1 MKRLLPLFSLLV
13 VMSLACSLLPFP
25 AGGGSGGG
33 GTPVETATSPLW
45 ATNSPVPTEAA
56 VEPTVSGAD
65 SQVPIPLDAGTGTYK
80 GLPLGLQDNGA
91 PTVTPVDGVI
101 GVVCIGM
108 SNAFQECE
116 DFIAKLGGEFA
127 GQVNPQVK
135 VVNCAVPGRAIEFW
149 NNPEYDKL
157 WEKCLRQ
164 KVPQAGLRAEQIRV
178 VWHKAADM
186 FTTEES
192 GEAFPPYPDPNSDYF
207 HFYENLTTFA
217 ARLHEKMPS
226 VQAVYVTSRSYGGF
240 ADKASRGEPHSYE
253 EGLALN
259 EWLKEHPQVDGVW
272 YGWGA
277 YIWAPDCASGV
288 TNGSGVCYERGDYQ
302 GDGIHPA
309 QGARDKVSRMLH
321 ERFSQFEWYQ
331 P

>member
-1 MKRLLPLFSLLV
+1 MNRLLTVSVFLALV
-13 VMSLACSLLPFP
+13 SLACSLGAP
-25 AGGGSGGG
+25 
-33 GTPVETATSPLW
+33 TPTEEIPPIKTATQP
-45 ATNSPVPTEAA
+45 PVLTEAA
-56 VEPTVSGAD
+56 AEATVSGAD

-91 PTVTPVDGVI
+91 PTITPVDGVI
-101 GVVCIGM
+101 GLVCIGM

-116 DFIAKLGGEFA
+116 DFIAKLGSEFA

-164 KVPQAGLRAEQIRV
+164 KVPQAGLRPEQVRV

-192 GEAFPPYPDPNSDYF
+192 GEAFPPYPDPNADYF

-217 ARLHEKMPS
+217 SRLHEKMPS

-240 ADKASRGEPHSYE
+240 AGKESRGEPLSYE

-302 GDGIHPA
+302 GDRIHPA
-309 QGARDKVSRMLH
+309 QGARDKISRMLY